1 MPNVAFPCSLTLI
14 VFCSHY
20 FSVNWRRKIF
30 AFDNMHA
37 ENGRENTIE
46 RESKALSNTIN
57 LSNARFMS
65 FCLARATPNKDK
77 LARKSIE
84 VIFEQTAIVCMAIQ
98 IYRAYNS

>member
-1 MPNVAFPCSLTLI
+1 M
-14 VFCSHY
+14 
-20 FSVNWRRKIF
+20 NWRRKIF